1 MKDNYLTNYASMFYA
16 SFRLTNVTAISA
28 NTIANVIWKSD
39 LASAAKNQ
47 LG

>member
-1 MKDNYLTNYASMFYA
+1 M
-16 SFRLTNVTAISA
+16 
-28 NTIANVIWKSD
+28 ANVIWKSD